1 MAKKKSLLL
10 LPLLGALIAGGI
22 YWHQLE
28 DPVPVTLIEVETG
41 PVELIAANSR
51 AGTIRA
57 CRRSRLSML
66 QGGRVETLLVK
77 EGDQVKQGQ
86 LLLELW
92 HGDIDARIEQAEATL
107 RARQIDQQRTCDSA
121 ALALREYRRTQS
133 LAKRDLASA
142 ELLDQRETESR
153 LGKLSCDHASA
164 ITDQARAALHLQQV
178 MLTEAQLRAPF
189 AGTVAE
195 INGEPGEFV
204 TPSPPGIPTPPA
216 VDLID
221 DSCLYVRAP
230 IDEVDAARLAIGQSA
245 RITLDAF
252 RNRVFPGQVSRIASF
267 VTEVEKQART
277 VDIDVL
283 FTPIPE
289 DATLLVGYSADVE
302 VVLDQREQVTRIPT
316 ETLLEGNRVLRYDAD
331 SQTLQAQTVSQ
342 GLSNWSWTE
351 VRQGL
356 TPGQRILLSLD
367 REGARDGA
375 RVRPE

>member
-92 HGDIDARIEQAEATL
+92 HGDID
-107 RARQIDQQRTCDSA
+107 
-121 ALALREYRRTQS
+121 
-133 LAKRDLASA
+133 
-142 ELLDQRETESR
+142 
-153 LGKLSCDHASA
+153 
-164 ITDQARAALHLQQV
+164 
-178 MLTEAQLRAPF
+178 
-189 AGTVAE
+189 
-195 INGEPGEFV
+195 
-204 TPSPPGIPTPPA
+204 
-216 VDLID
+216 
-221 DSCLYVRAP
+221 
-230 IDEVDAARLAIGQSA
+230 EVDAARLAIGQSA

-283 FTPIPE
+283 FTPTPE
-289 DATLLVGYSADVE
+289 NATLLVGYSADVE